1 MRGCVKSVT
10 DRQSDMCRSTLGPL
24 CFVRFQVTTP
34 FSALISNSSTIGDSG
49 VSKALNWVL
58 ILRNGRRAFA
68 PGLDP
73 RVFARPF

>member
-1 MRGCVKSVT
+1 MPVDAGS
-10 DRQSDMCRSTLGPL
+10 PL
-24 CFVRFQVTTP
+24 FGEIPGNNTV
-34 FSALISNSSTIGDSG
+34 SALISNSSTIGDSG

-58 ILRNGRRAFA
+58 ILRNGRKAFA